1 MRYIRGN
8 VEREAGTKEMCSRL
22 EAEGFKKVIP
32 EQQAEGQ
39 SPEEETIPLE
49 QMSAV
54 QLKEYAKSKG
64 IEGANSLTKA
74 ELLAVLKEVD

>member
-8 VEREAGTKEMCSRL
+8 VEREAGTKEMGSRL

>member
-32 EQQAEGQ
+32 EQQPEGQ
-39 SPEEETIPLE
+39 QPEEETIPLE
-49 QMSAV
+49 QMSAA

-74 ELLAVLKEVD
+74 ELMAVLKEVD

>member
-22 EAEGFKKVIP
+22 EAEGYKKVIL
-32 EQQAEGQ
+32 EQQPEGEL
-39 SPEEETIPLE
+39 PEEETIPLE
-49 QMSAV
+49 QMSAA
-54 QLKEYAKSKG
+54 QLKQYAKGKG
-64 IEGANSLTKA
+64 IEGLNSLTKA

>member
-22 EAEGFKKVIP
+22 EAEGKKKVIP

>member
-39 SPEEETIPLE
+39 SP
-49 QMSAV
+49 
-54 QLKEYAKSKG
+54 
-64 IEGANSLTKA
+64 
-74 ELLAVLKEVD
+74 

>member
-22 EAEGFKKVIP
+22 EAEGFKKVIE
-32 EQQAEGQ
+32 EQQMEGQ
-39 SPEEETIPLE
+39 PPEKETIPLE
-49 QMSAV
+49 QMSAA
-54 QLKEYAKSKG
+54 QLKEYAKDKG

-74 ELLAVLKEVD
+74 ELLAVFKEVD

>member
-8 VEREAGTKEMCSRL
+8 VEREAGTEEMCARL
-22 EAEGFKKVIP
+22 EAEGFKKIIP

-39 SPEEETIPLE
+39 PPEEETIPLE
-49 QMSAV
+49 QMSAAR
-54 QLKEYAKSKG
+54 LKEYAKGKG

>member
-39 SPEEETIPLE
+39 QPEEETIPLE
-49 QMSAV
+49 RMSAA

-74 ELLAVLKEVD
+74 ELMSVLKEVD

>member
-8 VEREAGTKEMCSRL
+8 VEREAGRKKCVPVWGRR
-22 EAEGFKKVIP
+22 FKKVIP

>member
-1 MRYIRGN
+1 
-8 VEREAGTKEMCSRL
+8 L

>member
-1 MRYIRGN
+1 MREKQGRKKCAP
-8 VEREAGTKEMCSRL
+8 VWRR
-22 EAEGFKKVIP
+22 EGFKKVIP

-39 SPEEETIPLE
+39 QPEEETIPLE
-49 QMSAV
+49 QMSAA

-74 ELLAVLKEVD
+74 ELMSVLKEVD

>member
-74 ELLAVLKEVD
+74 ELLAVLREVD

>member
-8 VEREAGTKEMCSRL
+8 VEREAGTKEISRL

-39 SPEEETIPLE
+39 QPEEETIPLE
-49 QMSAV
+49 QMSAA

-74 ELLAVLKEVD
+74 ELMSVLKEVD

>member
-32 EQQAEGQ
+32 EQQVEGQ
-39 SPEEETIPLE
+39 QPEEETIPLE
-49 QMSAV
+49 QMSAA

-74 ELLAVLKEVD
+74 ELMSVLKEVD